1 MGGQDDAWARDF
13 PLDLGALYGA
23 AADDAGSAG
32 PVMGLGHSNDG
43 GQAALGQPGAYSPPQ
58 GIVRGTGG
66 SPLHG
71 CPGLLTRCGLAPY
84 LVIQRAPHWN
94 VAVLVPS
101 ELAIML
107 EVIGCEPYL
116 RQYAL
121 AVCDACTSSWSV
133 RYV

>member
-1 MGGQDDAWARDF
+1 M
-13 PLDLGALYGA
+13 PLDCCSALLAHYG
-23 AADDAGSAG
+23 
-32 PVMGLGHSNDG
+32 
-43 GQAALGQPGAYSPPQ
+43 
-58 GIVRGTGG
+58 
-66 SPLHG
+66 
-71 CPGLLTRCGLAPY
+71 LTTY

-133 RYV
+133 R